1 MSKPYAGIKD
11 PLPTGTIRATP
22 EQAII
27 AHQVRYYGIKQ
38 LPIRIIHEVQTKHR
52 IEPMK
57 VKLAI
62 MHIKMKKQLQLYR
75 HEPDAKKK
83 EKAKIKAQK
92 IAEEFEKLRKEIQQL
107 EKKQ

>member
-11 PLPTGTIRATP
+11 PVPQGHTRATP

-38 LPIRIIHEVQTKHR
+38 LPIKIIHEIQAKHK
-52 IEPMK
+52 IEPLK
-57 VKLAI
+57 VKLAV

-75 HEPDAKKK
+75 YEPDLKKK
-83 EKAKIKAQK
+83 DKYKVKAKA
-92 IAEEFEKLRKEIQQL
+92 IATEFEKLRKEIQEI

>member
-1 MSKPYAGIKD
+1 MSKPYAGMKE
-11 PLPTGTIRATP
+11 PVPHGSVRATP

-38 LPIRIIHEVQTKHR
+38 LPIKIIQEVQQKQR

-57 VKLAI
+57 VKLAV

-75 HEPDAKKK
+75 YEPDLKKK
-83 EKAKIKAQK
+83 EKYKVKAKA
-92 IAEEFEKLRKEIQQL
+92 IATEFEKLRKEIHQL

>member
-11 PLPTGTIRATP
+11 PVPHGSVIATQ

-27 AHQVRYYGIKQ
+27 AHQVIYYGIKQ
-38 LPIRIIHEVQTKHR
+38 LPIKIIHEVQQRQR

-57 VKLAI
+57 VKLTI

-75 HEPDAKKK
+75 HEPDLKKK
-83 EKAKIKAQK
+83 EKYKVKAKQLASQ
-92 IAEEFEKLRKEIQQL
+92 FEDLRKEIQQL

>member
-11 PLPTGTIRATP
+11 PVPQGTIRATP
-22 EQAII
+22 KQAII

-38 LPIRIIHEVQTKHR
+38 LPIRIIHEVQTKQR

-83 EKAKIKAQK
+83 EKAKIQAQK
-92 IAEEFEKLRKEIQQL
+92 IAGEFEKLRKEIQEI